1 MATVQADFDLYT
13 CSQNRNQSIDDFYKV
28 FTSTVDTINANGG
41 QAGLPPSVYQRH
53 LEIII
58 AKDLVK
64 SNTDVASLDDTAKNA
79 LKKKHEKP
87 ARESSAGEYLAC
99 LFLSLAFRVSP

>member
-1 MATVQADFDLYT
+1 MQM
-13 CSQNRNQSIDDFYKV
+13 
-28 FTSTVDTINANGG
+28 VDK
-41 QAGLPPSVYQRH
+41 QVCPPLVYQRH
-53 LEIII
+53 LENII

-87 ARESSAGEYLAC
+87 AREISAGEYLAC
-99 LFLSLAFRVSP
+99 LFLLLADNNRFGPLKTQLDNNFLMGEQEYPRDMSDSAL